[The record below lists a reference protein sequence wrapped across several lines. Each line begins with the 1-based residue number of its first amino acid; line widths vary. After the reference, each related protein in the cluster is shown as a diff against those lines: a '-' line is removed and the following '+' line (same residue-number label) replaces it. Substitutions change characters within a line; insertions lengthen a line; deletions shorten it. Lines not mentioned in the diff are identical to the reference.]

1 MEWYGMQSLQ
11 SIIPLRVALVF
22 QSLVFL
28 SSSQDRWL
36 TQVAGFGHFST
47 KKKSRFAKQ
56 QQGGRE
62 RRLCPAQR
70 LVDLNGYAKE
80 SDGIQGFQNPE
91 RSTSNFKFHKI
102 DTCHYQTTLQ
112 STNHL
117 DMFFYLFPTL
127 LLPFPGR
134 GRSMVSIMP
143 NLGDLQPNTSLK
155 LRWELMLRLPPTTLQ
170 DVLKETHSNRRTT
183 QTIKKVAS
191 SSCDGWL
198 LRSPSSDPIQ
208 VMLASDPHNGAPI
221 VI

>member
-1 MEWYGMQSLQ
+1 MEWYGMQSIQ
-11 SIIPLRVALVF
+11 SIIPLRVALVL

-91 RSTSNFKFHKI
+91 RSTSKFKFHKI

-117 DMFFYLFPTL
+117 DIFSIFYP
-127 LLPFPGR
+127 PCYCHCQVEGGR
-134 GRSMVSIMP
+134 WCQSCQTSVIF
-143 NLGDLQPNTSLK
+143 NQTSLK
-155 LRWELMLRLPPTTLQ
+155 LKGTKVEAA
-170 DVLKETHSNRRTT
+170 T
-183 QTIKKVAS
+183 Q
-191 SSCDGWL
+191 
-198 LRSPSSDPIQ
+198 
-208 VMLASDPHNGAPI
+208 
-221 VI
+221 